1 VRVPE
6 PIDAWWERRRA
17 STGRDVPYLV
27 GTYREDWHRYPVL
40 VRQYHSDLNRGIVL
54 SQVPLSADVW
64 LQWQCDA
71 GHRFIA
77 TPEEQRMRPGGG
89 RRRRSTWCPRCA
101 EAALERPVGTGAP
114 KPRRKAKPLCLKTPD
129 LPPGE
134 AFVSVCAPRAASAA
148 EPALQQRLAKR
159 LVWDA
164 TPNAI
169 RLKEPFFDHLEAWP
183 DLVLADLRIAVE
195 LDTVGRYGLEHSGQR
210 EAVDLRKDRLIRR
223 VGWEVV
229 RVRLD
234 PLPPIGP
241 FDLTAASVS
250 NTLADRLVDR
260 FREIR
265 GALFVDAYLR

>member
-1 VRVPE
+1 MPE
-6 PIDAWWERRRA
+6 PVDAWWERRRA
-17 STGRDVPYLV
+17 STGRAVPYVV
-27 GTYREDWHRYPVL
+27 GTYHEGWHRYPVL
-40 VRQYHSDLNRGIVL
+40 VRQFHSDLNRGIVL

-89 RRRRSTWCPRCA
+89 QRRRSTWCPRCS
-101 EAALERPVGTGAP
+101 EAALERPIGTGAP
-114 KPRRKAKPLCLKTPD
+114 NRRRTVGPLCAKTPD

-134 AFVSVCAPRAASAA
+134 PFVSVCAPKPASAA
-148 EPALQQRLAKR
+148 EPLLQQKLATR

-164 TPNAI
+164 EPNAI
-169 RLKEPFFDHLEAWP
+169 RLREPFFDHLEAWP
-183 DLVLADLRIAVE
+183 DLVLGDLRIAVE
-195 LDTVGRYGLEHSGQR
+195 LDTVGRYGLEHSGKR
-210 EAVDLRKDRLIRR
+210 EAVDLRKDRLLRR
-223 VGWEVV
+223 AGWEVV

-241 FDLTAASVS
+241 FDLVAKSVS
-250 NTLADRLVDR
+250 NALADRLLER

-265 GALFVDAYLR
+265 GPLLVDAYLR